1 MTVPNALI
9 CLTCISFYVSWS
21 EVAEQSVCE
30 VYTERSTNVTLG
42 LTEPGCVAR
51 SWAARAGGAPCLVW
65 TAHFLRPPVC
75 LYCRDRPDLS
85 FPNKHAG
92 TLPVCFSVSNYSR
105 TFFFYFI
112 TVVLYP
118 KGPSPHLC
126 LLKCN
131 SPFICNPT
139 SPTKYPGFLHTSL
152 LFFLQ
157 CPLVPAHGQLLWHL
171 PHTALDLTDWCV
183 SCVCT

>member
-105 TFFFYFI
+105 TFFFFYYSRTLSKGAFPPSLFI
-112 TVVLYP
+112 KMQLPVHLQSYL
-118 KGPSPHLC
+118 PHEV
-126 LLKCN
+126 
-131 SPFICNPT
+131 SWV
-139 SPTKYPGFLHTSL
+139 S
-152 LFFLQ
+152 
-157 CPLVPAHGQLLWHL
+157 AHL
-171 PHTALDLTDWCV
+171 PALLPPMSSG
-183 SCVCT
+183 SCSWPVALAFTTYCPGPH

>member
-75 LYCRDRPDLS
+75 LSCRDRPDLS

-92 TLPVCFSVSNYSR
+92 TLPLCAFQ
-105 TFFFYFI
+105 FLI

-118 KGPSPHLC
+118 KGPSHLSLFIKMQLPVHLQSYLPHEV
-126 LLKCN
+126 
-131 SPFICNPT
+131 SWV
-139 SPTKYPGFLHTSL
+139 S
-152 LFFLQ
+152 
-157 CPLVPAHGQLLWHL
+157 AHL
-171 PHTALDLTDWCV
+171 PALLPPMSSG
-183 SCVCT
+183 SCSWPVALAFTTYCPGPH